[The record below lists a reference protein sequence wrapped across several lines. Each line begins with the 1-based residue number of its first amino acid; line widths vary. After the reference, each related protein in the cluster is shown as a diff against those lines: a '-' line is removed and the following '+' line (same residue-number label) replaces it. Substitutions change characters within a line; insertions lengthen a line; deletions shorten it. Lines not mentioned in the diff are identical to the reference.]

1 MNPRMDRNAGR
12 RGRDEKV
19 QQLKPLAQTNP
30 PAEPRQRDGIRRE
43 ALGCDSSTVR
53 RRRRRKRQPR
63 RNTLPDPQGCRA
75 SRPTRARNAL
85 PCTGKQDSSA
95 NREAPNLN
103 RASGD
108 DPSTPGGQ
116 PVSMP
121 PIRCNPHG
129 QPHQSKRERGA
140 RDGNTRDAARP
151 ASTPERRITP
161 SRQRSATAIESS
173 NEA

>member
-1 MNPRMDRNAGR
+1 MDSRMDRNAGR
-12 RGRDEKV
+12 RGRDKKA
-19 QQLKPLAQTNP
+19 QQPKPLAQTNP

-53 RRRRRKRQPR
+53 RRRRWTRQPR
-63 RNTLPDPQGCRA
+63 PSALAEPQGRRA
-75 SRPTRARNAL
+75 SRPTTARNAP

-95 NREAPNLN
+95 NREAPCLN

-116 PVSMP
+116 PASMP

-129 QPHQSKRERGA
+129 QPPQSKRVRGA
-140 RDGNTRDAARP
+140 NNGNTHDATCP
-151 ASTPERRITP
+151 AAIPERRIRP
-161 SRQRSATAIESS
+161 SSQRSATVIESS
-173 NEA
+173 NET

>member
-1 MNPRMDRNAGR
+1 MNSRMDRNAGR
-12 RGRDEKV
+12 RGRGGKI
-19 QQLKPLAQTNP
+19 QQLKPPAQAHP
-30 PAEPRQRDGIRRE
+30 AAEPRQRDGIRRE
-43 ALGCDSSTVR
+43 ALGCDSSTGR
-53 RRRRRKRQPR
+53 RRRTRTPQPR
-63 RNTLPDPQGCRA
+63 PNTLPEPQGCRA

-85 PCTGKQDSSA
+85 PCTGKQGSSA

-108 DPSTPGGQ
+108 APSTPGGQ

-129 QPHQSKRERGA
+129 QPHQSKRGCGV
-140 RDGNTRDAARP
+140 RDGNRHDAACP
-151 ASTPERRITP
+151 TTSLERRITP
-161 SRQRSATAIESS
+161 SKQRSATAIESS